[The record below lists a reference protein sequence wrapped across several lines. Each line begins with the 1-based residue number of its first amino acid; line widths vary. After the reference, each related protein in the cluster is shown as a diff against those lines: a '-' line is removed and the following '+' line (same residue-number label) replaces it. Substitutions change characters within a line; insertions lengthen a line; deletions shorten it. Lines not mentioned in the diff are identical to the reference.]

1 MCMRTSPESWCIAL
15 CTNILSCAHT
25 LIHTDTQYTH
35 IYSMH
40 SFTHSVIH
48 TYNIMRWLL
57 SSQPVCLVWGRT
69 KNNISLLS
77 VVTGTVWVWRAGGV
91 VSLWFIENS
100 GRPTRRSSL
109 TSPLTLE
116 KLGRKQCVCVLH
128 GSAQEPCAFQWVTYR
143 LCCKSLDVLRSFV
156 LDIINSIFASLLWA
170 HNTE

>member
-1 MCMRTSPESWCIAL
+1 MYGSLYQHPIT
-15 CTNILSCAHT
+15 CTHIYTHRYTVHT
-25 LIHTDTQYTH
+25 HTHTH

-57 SSQPVCLVWGRT
+57 SSRPVCLVWGRT

-100 GRPTRRSSL
+100 GRPTWRSNL

-116 KLGRKQCVCVLH
+116 KLGRKQWVCVCVCVLH
-128 GSAQEPCAFQWVTYR
+128 GSAQET
-143 LCCKSLDVLRSFV
+143 CCIPVSNLQTVVKVWMCYAPLYCIL
-156 LDIINSIFASLLWA
+156 
-170 HNTE
+170 